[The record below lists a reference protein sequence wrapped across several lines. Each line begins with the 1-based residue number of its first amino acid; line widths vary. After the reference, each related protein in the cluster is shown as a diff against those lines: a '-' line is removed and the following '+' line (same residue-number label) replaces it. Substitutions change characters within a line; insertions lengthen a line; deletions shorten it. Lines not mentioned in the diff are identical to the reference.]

1 MHDLIKPM
9 SKGTILQR
17 SAIKCKDIGVI
28 LLNDDSGAIVEAITK
43 SASSDQ
49 FEAARM
55 IYTRWMEE
63 HEDHSW
69 RKLIQCFRDVQLK
82 ALASDI
88 EQHLGLSL
96 PSVHGIVAEI
106 QTSLYYS

>member
-1 MHDLIKPM
+1 MRDLIKPM

-17 SAIKCKDIGVI
+17 SAVKCKDIGVI

-43 SASSDQ
+43 SAFGDQ
-49 FEAARM
+49 TEAARK

-69 RKLIQCFRDVQLK
+69 RKLIQCFRDVQLN

-88 EQHLGLSL
+88 EKYIGLSS
-96 PSVHGIVAEI
+96 PSDHGIVADI
-106 QTSLYYS
+106 QTFS